1 MLQLQTAAAPSWS
14 LRSGGERISLSH
26 RKLGA
31 TLLYINIENFANSK
45 TIKFRYFKVHKWPI
59 HLYVEIVQFFN
70 NLHEGQR
77 IEQFETLS
85 ISDSSHVFYVTPIDV
100 EQIHLIYLLTR
111 LDEGKRNP
119 NKLKQ
124 AF

>member
-1 MLQLQTAAAPSWS
+1 MQLIYLRVRVSLPSNIPSWAAPSKIIYQHS
-14 LRSGGERISLSH
+14 
-26 RKLGA
+26 K
-31 TLLYINIENFANSK
+31 TLQIPK